1 MDNADVIEILEEIA
15 VLLELKGENPFKT
28 RAYINGAR
36 TLETGQT
43 SVAVLV
49 NEGRLGELK
58 GFGEALQK
66 KVTELVLTGKLKY
79 YEDLKA
85 SIPAGLMEM
94 LNIPGLGPK
103 KIKAL
108 NGTLGIESIEAL
120 ESACRKDEFA
130 GIKGF

>member
-43 SVAVLV
+43 SVAFLV

-85 SIPAGLMEM
+85 SIPAAVSYTHL
-94 LNIPGLGPK
+94 
-103 KIKAL
+103 
-108 NGTLGIESIEAL
+108 TLPTICSV
-120 ESACRKDEFA
+120 
-130 GIKGF
+130 